1 MVDCTG
7 NQEGRSK
14 EEGETY
20 WRHFPG
26 QKRGLDHFDFY
37 GNNILPN
44 VKCLSFN
51 ASKVALWPTL
61 GPVQPKR
68 QPLSKTISRHC
79 YGIQKLLVANG
90 FCSIVSYSFD
100 LMSLYVEWEQ
110 KIYLTGSCVR

>member
-68 QPLSKTISRHC
+68 QPLSKTISGHC
-79 YGIQKLLVANG
+79 CGIQKLLVAKG
-90 FCSIVSYSFD
+90 FCSIIIVII
-100 LMSLYVEWEQ
+100 L
-110 KIYLTGSCVR
+110 I

>member
-1 MVDCTG
+1 MVDCKG

-26 QKRGLDHFDFY
+26 QKRGLDHFDFD
-37 GNNILPN
+37 GNKISPD

-61 GPVQPKR
+61 RPVQPKR
-68 QPLSKTISRHC
+68 QPLSKTKSRHC
-79 YGIQKLLVANG
+79 YGIKKLLVANG
-90 FCSIVSYSFD
+90 FCSIIIV
-100 LMSLYVEWEQ
+100 
-110 KIYLTGSCVR
+110 I

>member
-20 WRHFPG
+20 WKHFPG
-26 QKRGLDHFDFY
+26 QKRGLEHFDFF
-37 GNNILPN
+37 GNKISPD

-61 GPVQPKR
+61 RPVQPKR
-68 QPLSKTISRHC
+68 QPLSKTKSRHC

-90 FCSIVSYSFD
+90 FCPIIMVIV
-100 LMSLYVEWEQ
+100 L
-110 KIYLTGSCVR
+110 I